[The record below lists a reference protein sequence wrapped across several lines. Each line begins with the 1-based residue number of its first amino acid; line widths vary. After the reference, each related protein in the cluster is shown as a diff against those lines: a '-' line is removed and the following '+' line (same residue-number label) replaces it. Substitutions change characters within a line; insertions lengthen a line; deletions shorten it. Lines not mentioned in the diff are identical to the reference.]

1 MTKQELQDMVGG
13 RFFHVTFVK
22 KDGTVRQMNARLG
35 VKKYLKDRGE
45 ATTTIHTR
53 PPNIVTVYDMGKKGY
68 RAFDLDR
75 VYSVWQGN
83 KVKFGAKASSLAPL
97 I

>member
-1 MTKQELQDMVGG
+1 MTKQELQQMVGG

-22 KDGTVRQMNARLG
+22 KDGTVRQMNGRLG
-35 VKKYLKDRGE
+35 VTKYIKGG
-45 ATTTIHTR
+45 TGTTINR
-53 PPNIVTVYDMGKKGY
+53 PDNIVTVYDMQAKGY

-75 VYSVWQGN
+75 VYSVWQGDR
-83 KVKFGAKASSLAPL
+83 VMFGDKASSLAEL